1 MSGAGKRERTAVE
14 QVARYFGAT
23 REQGGATS
31 PYACLTLD
39 AKRIAVEV
47 AVIEP
52 AAAEHGDDAVPRLRL
67 DKVALRL
74 ISRLQAAL
82 SPRVAD
88 GQVVMF
94 SVTAPIRLPSKTAAE
109 LEADISQCR
118 RRGAAPVEI
127 SDTICGNQ
135 VRVRFA
141 KGGARPASKV
151 VGFVH
156 NPGTDP
162 QVFFDLT
169 VGLLR
174 HIGAAVD
181 KRPPESF
188 DGDRWL
194 VIADEQGGERI
205 GTYRQ
210 VYSQLGV
217 STDFNKMLVV
227 FADGQVETL
236 TG

>member
-1 MSGAGKRERTAVE
+1 M
-14 QVARYFGAT
+14 
-23 REQGGATS
+23 
-31 PYACLTLD
+31 LD
-39 AKRIAVEV
+39 AKRIAVDV
-47 AVIEP
+47 AVMEP
-52 AAAEHGDDAVPRLRL
+52 AVAGHGDDATPRLRL

-88 GQVVMF
+88 GLVVMF

-109 LEADISQCR
+109 LEANISECFR
-118 RRGAAPVEI
+118 CSSAPVEI

-135 VRVRFA
+135 IRVRFA
-141 KGGARPASKV
+141 KGGAKPASKV

-162 QVFFDLT
+162 RVLFDLAA
-169 VGLLR
+169 GLLR
-174 HIGAAVD
+174 HIGAALD
-181 KRPPESF
+181 RRPLESF

-194 VIADEQGGERI
+194 VIADEHDHARI